1 MGSDRRIPN
10 TSSQSE
16 VRNAFQ
22 RFDADVETLEGGTVS
37 IDVIAAE
44 GSLIVKDSDATGK
57 SYVEFSQGT
66 DNQVL
71 VSAGVGV
78 NPVWTTDLDGLTSIV
93 CDNITIDGATILSD
107 TGAIGFGD
115 ENLTTTG
122 NISIVSDVSALQFGA
137 STDATIRYDASNLE
151 YTIVTSGSHSFIGGD
166 VHVDF
171 ARSGHKLKIRN
182 PANTWAREGV
192 LGFGYASIPFISIKD
207 QDNKSGTPFGAFTT
221 GSVGACVEI
230 QKITGNG
237 YLIGMHTTA
246 IDSTIRAFMNHTAGN
261 NRNASVSG
269 IDLEMAANGQPTV
282 GSDLYSWSGI
292 KAQFTYTGSP
302 TVNHTAYGGYFTAD
316 VSGSNANARAIGF
329 YASAVEFGGGRTSY
343 AVYSDG
349 NAYIDGDTTVTGTLI
364 VDTMT
369 IAGGSITDSSGAIS
383 FGDENLTTTGTLASG
398 IATVDATLILASGS
412 ITDSSGAISF
422 GDENLTTD
430 GTITSGGLLAKVG
443 GTIDIGDNLNPFDD
457 IYGKKI
463 HAKEQLVIT
472 AGTVTGNLI
481 PTTDL
486 MYTIGEN
493 STPKRWN
500 EAYVGTTL
508 ISGATITNSTGAISF
523 GDENLTTTGTV
534 TGESVT
540 IFSPTP
546 ILVFKD
552 SNSLGAA
559 SVGFIE
565 WRDSGGGRAGFF
577 GNSSSGNDDLVW
589 KNEQGGNIVIQ
600 TTGAGEC
607 QIFANVDLGSN
618 DFITT
623 GTLGAG
629 ATTVTSLTDG
639 TATLTGGSL
648 TVVKL
653 GSLTT
658 NGLVQTTGSD
668 GTLSIDTSIYL
679 TTEADTLDTVAD
691 RGSTT
696 DQTLTAGGF
705 VTGTLV
711 LAAGSITDSSGAISF
726 GNENLSTTG
735 TMVGSNIPA
744 PTVTDKVLTSTG
756 ANTATWQDTVPGH
769 AMPSAAYEIF
779 VGTGAGTAAWTTDII
794 GLTILTVDNISIN
807 GAAITSD
814 TGAISFGNENLS
826 TTGTMVGSN
835 IPAPTIDDQVLIS
848 TASGIASW
856 STAGNY
862 QILASGVTGEVAWE
876 NKPFGYFIASPFLSG
891 QVYVATGAGTASW
904 TTSLMSLT
912 YLKVDNIAIDGAVIT
927 SDSGAI
933 SFGDENLSTTGKGG
947 FGSTSVYV
955 NSHVEVVGQHTANKY
970 HSALHIRTTG
980 TTYGAFIGS
989 SASGR
994 SIWSTGAHFANGDWL
1009 ARGTTASGIY
1019 QNFGN
1024 ILFYTDTGL
1033 TDGVEYTPTQ
1043 RGLFDSSGLNVTGTV
1058 VGSNIPSPTG
1068 DSQVLVSTSAD
1079 NASWNT
1085 SCMSDAIETAPAAG
1099 NEDKVLIADSSGDL
1113 QFQDPIWARLLAS
1126 NETIFVR
1133 TATGNDA
1140 NDGESSGTALL
1151 TIQEGINRLYRRV
1164 ANGYTITMDI
1174 GEGVYTLGAAISPAY
1189 PYGYNVEWKGSSESH
1204 VSCTVSNIGS
1214 VTASGLSGLSYLDF
1228 DITLPAT
1235 KVASVG
1241 DFISVT
1247 AAAGG
1252 ANPHLAMGSHEVTAI
1267 AGTPSG
1273 NVATVRMYRRT
1284 GPTDVPTTSA
1294 VLSVTV
1300 IKTVL
1305 DFTGSNGLKLN
1316 GAFHSG
1322 TWGNTGYGIC
1332 FKGSHAY
1339 NGIWA
1344 LNGASIIL
1352 GNDGAT
1358 SGWATNLYAQNGAL
1372 IYADYTCH
1380 AKTDGDIVKCQN
1392 GATINLRYG
1401 SVLTGGKSRGAQV
1414 FIGGTLAFNQ
1424 GHIYLTGANFGIQ
1437 CHQGG
1442 IVDFSNGTVKH
1453 GHASSYA
1460 LSASTGGRIDAASA
1474 TISDYTLEINNSE
1487 GRGAIYDG
1495 NEGTVYGEIYAFDA
1509 ALTHTISG
1517 MGIGNKVQ
1525 VTAFNANGH
1534 SHRLTPNHSSDDIT
1548 MDIAGDYM
1556 CTVSMNIESVA
1567 GGAQTVGTAV
1577 YKNNGATLFS
1587 NLHMHR
1593 KLSGGGGDL
1602 GAVSL
1607 NGIIDLVVNDT
1618 VEVWIWNSTTGDI
1631 IVDDVTL
1638 TLVRIGR

>member
-207 QDNKSGTPFGAFTT
+207 QDNKTGTPFSVYTANVGACIELQKTT
-221 GSVGACVEI
+221 GS
-230 QKITGNG
+230 G

-261 NRNASVSG
+261 NRNASVGG

-282 GSDLYSWSGI
+282 GSDLYPWSGI
-292 KAQFTYTGSP
+292 RARFAYTGNS

-383 FGDENLTTTGTLASG
+383 FGNENLT
-398 IATVDATLILASGS
+398 
-412 ITDSSGAISF
+412 
-422 GDENLTTD
+422 
-430 GTITSGGLLAKVG
+430 
-443 GTIDIGDNLNPFDD
+443 
-457 IYGKKI
+457 
-463 HAKEQLVIT
+463 
-472 AGTVTGNLI
+472 
-481 PTTDL
+481 
-486 MYTIGEN
+486 
-493 STPKRWN
+493 
-500 EAYVGTTL
+500 
-508 ISGATITNSTGAISF
+508 
-523 GDENLTTTGTV
+523 
-534 TGESVT
+534 
-540 IFSPTP
+540 
-546 ILVFKD
+546 
-552 SNSLGAA
+552 
-559 SVGFIE
+559 
-565 WRDSGGGRAGFF
+565 
-577 GNSSSGNDDLVW
+577 
-589 KNEQGGNIVIQ
+589 
-600 TTGAGEC
+600 
-607 QIFANVDLGSN
+607 
-618 DFITT
+618 TT

-639 TATLTGGSL
+639 TATLSGGSL
-648 TVVKL
+648 TAVKL
-653 GSLTT
+653 GTLAA
-658 NGLVQTTGSD
+658 NGFVKTSAGD
-668 GTLSIDTSIYL
+668 GTLSVDTTVYL
-679 TTEADTLDTVAD
+679 TTESDTLDTVAD
-691 RGSTT
+691 RGATT

-705 VTGTLV
+705 VTTGTVIVGAAADMVISVGSITSVSGAISFGDENLTTTGSV
-711 LAAGSITDSSGAISF
+711 GIGTVPSDKLHVVDTRAVHGSAAFWIQQTGASPGTAYGAIIEKTGASQTNVGGSFSATGATNNYGLIVSSGSVGIGITTPTDKLEVVGNISATTTIAASTLLIAAGSITDSSGAISF

-735 TMVGSNIPA
+735 
-744 PTVTDKVLTSTG
+744 K
-756 ANTATWQDTVPGH
+756 
-769 AMPSAAYEIF
+769 
-779 VGTGAGTAAWTTDII
+779 AG
-794 GLTILTVDNISIN
+794 
-807 GAAITSD
+807 
-814 TGAISFGNENLS
+814 
-826 TTGTMVGSN
+826 
-835 IPAPTIDDQVLIS
+835 
-848 TASGIASW
+848 
-856 STAGNY
+856 
-862 QILASGVTGEVAWE
+862 
-876 NKPFGYFIASPFLSG
+876 
-891 QVYVATGAGTASW
+891 
-904 TTSLMSLT
+904 
-912 YLKVDNIAIDGAVIT
+912 
-927 SDSGAI
+927 
-933 SFGDENLSTTGKGG
+933 FGDA
-947 FGSTSVYV
+947 SVYV

-970 HSALHIRTTG
+970 HSALHIRTTD

-1058 VGSNIPSPTG
+1058 VGSNIPSPSVTDKVLTSTGAGTATWQDPAAAGHVMPSAAYEIFVGTGAGTAAWTTDIIGLTILTVDNITIDGSVITDSTGLVEIDDPVSINSSGASTTWDLQVGDLDSIIRIGEGDGSGHTVVGQKQTNEESLIEYEVYLSDNAYWDSNVELWRSVRSTLGRRAKFAMGYHQNAFTWDFQSATGEFVTWTELMNLDYSTG
-1068 DSQVLVSTSAD
+1068 DLTVSGEVIADNIPSPASAFQMLQATGAGTAIWTTAPNNLTSIQIDNITINGATIISDTGAISFGDENLTTTGTVIGKNIPSPATVDDVLICTSAD
-1079 NASWNT
+1079 
-1085 SCMSDAIETAPAAG
+1085 TAAWSAP
-1099 NEDKVLIADSSGDL
+1099 VW
-1113 QFQDPIWARLLAS
+1113 PRLLSS
-1126 NETIFVR
+1126 NETIYIR
-1133 TATGNDA
+1133 TTGNDS
-1140 NDGESSGTALL
+1140 NDGETSGTALL
-1151 TIQEGINRLYRRV
+1151 TLQEGINRLYRRI
-1164 ANGYTITMDI
+1164 ANGYTITIDL
-1174 GEGVYTLGAAISPAY
+1174 GESHYTVPAALSPAY
-1189 PYGYNVEWKGSSESH
+1189 PYGYNVEWQGVSESH

-1517 MGIGNKVQ
+1517 TGIGNKVQ

-1534 SHRLTPNHSSDDIT
+1534 SHRLTPDHTSDDIT

-1556 CTVSMNIESVA
+1556 CTVSINIESVA
-1567 GGAQTVGTAV
+1567 GGAQTAGTAV
-1577 YKNNGATLFS
+1577 YKNNGATLFP

-1602 GAVSL
+1602 GAVTM
-1607 NGIIDLVVNDT
+1607 NGVIALVAGDT
-1618 VEVWIWNSTTGDI
+1618 IEVWIWNNTTGDI

>member
-1 MGSDRRIPN
+1 MNGRTILQGSILRFESDSYKFEPISTSTDVVLN
-10 TSSQSE
+10 FVGTSSTGSFKWDESANNFEHSSTELFVGIARFTGGVDGAAQGMDRIDIGVQDGTPRMVFENQGFTIWE
-16 VRNAFQ
+16 VDNFGGSFRWFTPGVV
-22 RFDADVETLEGGTVS
+22 RMTLTT
-37 IDVIAAE
+37 AA
-44 GSLIVKDSDATGK
+44 LILH
-57 SYVEFSQGT
+57 
-66 DNQVL
+66 N
-71 VSAGVGV
+71 
-78 NPVWTTDLDGLTSIV
+78 
-93 CDNITIDGATILSD
+93 DNI
-107 TGAIGFGD
+107 
-115 ENLTTTG
+115 E
-122 NISIVSDVSALQFGA
+122 LQFGA
-137 STDATIRYDASNLE
+137 VQD
-151 YTIVTSGSHSFIGGD
+151 YTIQW
-166 VHVDF
+166 
-171 ARSGHKLKIRN
+171 N
-182 PANTWAREGV
+182 
-192 LGFGYASIPFISIKD
+192 
-207 QDNKSGTPFGAFTT
+207 
-221 GSVGACVEI
+221 
-230 QKITGNG
+230 
-237 YLIGMHTTA
+237 
-246 IDSTIRAFMNHTAGN
+246 
-261 NRNASVSG
+261 
-269 IDLEMAANGQPTV
+269 
-282 GSDLYSWSGI
+282 
-292 KAQFTYTGSP
+292 
-302 TVNHTAYGGYFTAD
+302 
-316 VSGSNANARAIGF
+316 GSNA
-329 YASAVEFGGGRTSY
+329 VH
-343 AVYSDG
+343 
-349 NAYIDGDTTVTGTLI
+349 
-364 VDTMT
+364 T
-369 IAGGSITDSSGAIS
+369 ILAGGFVFTGGSVTFDSII
-383 FGDENLTTTGTLASG
+383 
-398 IATVDATLILASGS
+398 
-412 ITDSSGAISF
+412 
-422 GDENLTTD
+422 TD
-430 GTITSGGLLAKVG
+430 GTVTSGGLLAKTG
-443 GTIDIGDNLNPFDD
+443 GTIDIGENLNPFDD

-472 AGTVTGNLI
+472 TGTVTGNLI
-481 PTTDL
+481 PTGDL
-486 MYTIGEN
+486 AYSIGES
-493 STPKRWN
+493 STPKRWA
-500 EAYVGTTL
+500 EAHIGTTS
-508 ISGATITNSTGAISF
+508 ISGAAITNSTGAISF
-523 GDENLTTTGTV
+523 GNENLTTTGSVGIGTV
-534 TGESVT
+534 PSDKLHVVDTRAVHGSAAFWIQQTGASPGTAYGAIIEKTGASQTNVGGSFSATGATNNYGLIVSNGSVGIGITTPTDKLEVVGNISATTT
-540 IFSPTP
+540 I
-546 ILVFKD
+546 
-552 SNSLGAA
+552 AA
-559 SVGFIE
+559 S
-565 WRDSGGGRAGFF
+565 
-577 GNSSSGNDDLVW
+577 
-589 KNEQGGNIVIQ
+589 
-600 TTGAGEC
+600 
-607 QIFANVDLGSN
+607 
-618 DFITT
+618 
-623 GTLGAG
+623 TL
-629 ATTVTSLTDG
+629 L
-639 TATLTGGSL
+639 
-648 TVVKL
+648 
-653 GSLTT
+653 
-658 NGLVQTTGSD
+658 
-668 GTLSIDTSIYL
+668 I
-679 TTEADTLDTVAD
+679 
-691 RGSTT
+691 
-696 DQTLTAGGF
+696 
-705 VTGTLV
+705 
-711 LAAGSITDSSGAISF
+711 AAGSITDSSGAISF

-735 TMVGSNIPA
+735 TVVGTNIPS
-744 PTVTDKVLTSTG
+744 PSVTDKVLTSTG
-756 ANTATWQDTVPGH
+756 AGTATWQDPAAAGH
-769 AMPSAAYEIF
+769 VMPSAAYEIF

-794 GLTILTVDNISIN
+794 GLTILTVDNITIDGSVITDSTGLVEIDDPVSINSSGASTTWDLQVGDLDSIIRIGEGDGSGHTVVGQKQTNEESLVEYEVYLSDNAYWDSNVELWRSVRSTLGRRAKFAMGYHQNAFTWDFQSATGEFVTWTELMNLDYSTGDLTVSGEVIADNIPSPASAFQMLQATGAGTAIWTTAPNNLTSIQIDNITIN
-807 GAAITSD
+807 GATIISD
-814 TGAISFGNENLS
+814 TGAISF
-826 TTGTMVGSN
+826 
-835 IPAPTIDDQVLIS
+835 
-848 TASGIASW
+848 
-856 STAGNY
+856 
-862 QILASGVTGEVAWE
+862 
-876 NKPFGYFIASPFLSG
+876 
-891 QVYVATGAGTASW
+891 
-904 TTSLMSLT
+904 
-912 YLKVDNIAIDGAVIT
+912 DN
-927 SDSGAI
+927 
-933 SFGDENLSTTGKGG
+933 ENLSTTGKGG

-970 HSALHIRTTG
+970 HSALHIRTTD

-1058 VGSNIPSPTG
+1058 VGSNIPSPMG

-1247 AAAGG
+1247 AADGG

-1517 MGIGNKVQ
+1517 TGIGNKVQ

-1556 CTVSMNIESVA
+1556 CTVSINIESVA
-1567 GGAQTVGTAV
+1567 GGAQTAGTAV
-1577 YKNNGATLFS
+1577 YKNNGATLFP

-1602 GAVSL
+1602 GAVTM
-1607 NGIIDLVVNDT
+1607 NGVIALVVGDT